1 MGKAA
6 GIDIGDYSIKLIE
19 LEGKKGHLELSRISV
34 NRVVNGDVKSALKD
48 VLSLAK
54 SPLKRVNVSL
64 SGPSVIVRYI
74 EMPPMKNE
82 ELRGAI
88 KFEAEKYIPFNIND
102 SIIDCAAL
110 DKTSAGS
117 QRVLLVAAKK
127 NDVDNLL
134 GLFKDLGIEI
144 NAIDIDSFAFLN
156 SFQRLKM
163 EAGTENAY
171 ALLNTGARF
180 SNMNIVTKG
189 NVYFTRDILWGGR
202 DITKRISDAMGI
214 SLEEAE
220 ALKQRPHEKREEVL
234 NVITPVIGRLSS
246 QMRMSFDYFESEFG
260 RNVEKLYI
268 SGGSAYLFNI
278 IDFLNDDL
286 GVDVM
291 MWNPF
296 EGIKIS
302 GSAIEKEIE
311 KAPAVFAVAVGLAM
325 RK

>member
-1 MGKAA
+1 MGKIT
-6 GIDIGDYSIKLIE
+6 GVDIGDHSIKLIE
-19 LEGKKGHLELSRISV
+19 LEGKKGHTELTRLSV
-34 NRVVNGDVKSALKD
+34 NRVAGGDVKAALKGL
-48 VLSLAK
+48 LSAPAK
-54 SPLKRVNVSL
+54 SPLKRVNISL

-74 EMPPMKNE
+74 EMPPMKDE
-82 ELRGAI
+82 ELQGAI
-88 KFEAEKYIPFNIND
+88 KFEAEKYIPFDISD
-102 SIIDCAAL
+102 SIVDCAVL
-110 DKTSAGS
+110 DKTDTGN
-117 QRVLLVAAKK
+117 QRVLLAAAKK
-127 NDVDNLL
+127 SEVGNLL

-156 SFQRLKM
+156 SFQRLKTG
-163 EAGTENAY
+163 AKDTY

-180 SNMNIVTKG
+180 SNMNIITKG

-220 ALKQRPHEKREEVL
+220 VLKQRPDEKREEAL
-234 NVITPVIGRLSS
+234 NIITPVLGRLSS
-246 QMRMSFDYFESEFG
+246 QIRMSFDYFESQFG
-260 RNVEKLYI
+260 KNIEKLYI

-286 GVDVM
+286 GVDIM

-302 GSAIEKEIE
+302 GTAVEKEME
-311 KAPAVFAVAVGLAM
+311 EAPAVFAVAVGLAL

>member
-1 MGKAA
+1 MGKTT

-88 KFEAEKYIPFNIND
+88 KFEAEKYIPFDMND

-189 NVYFTRDILWGGR
+189 NVYFTRDIR
-202 DITKRISDAMGI
+202 
-214 SLEEAE
+214 
-220 ALKQRPHEKREEVL
+220 
-234 NVITPVIGRLSS
+234 
-246 QMRMSFDYFESEFG
+246 
-260 RNVEKLYI
+260 
-268 SGGSAYLFNI
+268 
-278 IDFLNDDL
+278 
-286 GVDVM
+286 
-291 MWNPF
+291 
-296 EGIKIS
+296 
-302 GSAIEKEIE
+302 
-311 KAPAVFAVAVGLAM
+311 
-325 RK
+325 